1 MLMSSA
7 SEELREEGRREG
19 ENRLAR
25 LISFLLKNGKEDEIK
40 QATSHPENLPG
51 MYVKYGIS

>member
-1 MLMSSA
+1 MSSA

-19 ENRLAR
+19 ENRLAW